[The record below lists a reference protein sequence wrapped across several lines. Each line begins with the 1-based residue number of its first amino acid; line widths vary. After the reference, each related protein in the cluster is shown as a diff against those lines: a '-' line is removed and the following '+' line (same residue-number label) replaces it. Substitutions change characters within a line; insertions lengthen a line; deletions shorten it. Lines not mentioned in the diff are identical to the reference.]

1 MDESGDF
8 SGDAETEVP
17 ICEVVGG
24 PSAAM
29 ISIMVVSMVCT
40 IASAVKTLMMN
51 SKHKHEPPYGTFE
64 GQGVEMLDLTV
75 PYGRT

>member
-1 MDESGDF
+1 
-8 SGDAETEVP
+8 
-17 ICEVVGG
+17 
-24 PSAAM
+24 M

-40 IASAVKTLMMN
+40 IASAFKTLMMN
-51 SKHKHEPPYGTFE
+51 SKNKHEPPYGTFE